1 MSPHFHTRT
10 QRQMRDDFVVDLW
23 SRIKHFVPAKDR
35 LDVADAIVAVCDEYG
50 YADGIEHHAD
60 LDKELYAAVQTYY
73 GDPEEEEDDEYE
85 Y

>member
-1 MSPHFHTRT
+1 MTG
-10 QRQMRDDFVVDLW
+10 DDFVIDIW

-50 YADGIEHHAD
+50 YADGLEHHED
-60 LDKELYAAVQTYY
+60 LDKELHAAVKTYY
-73 GDPEEEEDDEYE
+73 GEYEEDEDENYD